1 MKKLMCLFLVVIFC
15 ANAVLPI
22 SAIDIIDGNAVVSTD
37 YDIDHYTY
45 PITLESEDWFDYS
58 VMEKVEMLRIP
69 QEILSRMTSSALIT
83 AIEEYPY
90 LVDIYLYGIGP
101 EDGVDVSRSY
111 FSALDELLSRE
122 DGIADLMAY
131 CADALTATAS
141 LQNTVTDD
149 AIGFEL
155 TALMDIVN
163 SVSENVASPAVVLP
177 TTSYVLTPNGS
188 RVMGF
193 LYIEE
198 HTRAEH
204 QTYDISQIVNVYG
217 VTLVEPGS
225 CVYNCHHFAWYLN
238 GDYANDELSKLW
250 INNPSPYMTD
260 GSYTRVYS
268 GTLNTLTYSTNIRN
282 GDIIFYG
289 NLSDSGDDWH
299 SAIYIAD
306 AVTGAPIS
314 TQMCIS
320 KWGKCGVFRHT
331 MGNVP
336 AAYNTSSISAWRL
349 S

>member
-1 MKKLMCLFLVVIFC
+1 MKKLMCLFLVVILC
-15 ANAVLPI
+15 ANAILPI
-22 SAIDIIDGNAVVSTD
+22 SAIDIIDGNTVISTD
-37 YDIDHYTY
+37 YDINYYTY
-45 PITLESEDWFDYS
+45 PITSESEDWFDYS
-58 VMEKVEMLRIP
+58 VQEKVEMLRIP
-69 QEILSRMTSSALIT
+69 QEILSRMTSHALIT
-83 AIEEYPY
+83 AIKEYPY
-90 LVDIYLYGIGP
+90 LVDIYLYGTGP
-101 EDGVDVSRSY
+101 EDGIDVSRSY

-122 DGIADLMAY
+122 DGIADLTAY
-131 CADALTATAS
+131 CANAITSVANM
-141 LQNTVTDD
+141 QNAENDT
-149 AIGFEL
+149 IGFEL
-155 TALMDIVN
+155 TALMDISN
-163 SVSENVASPAVVLP
+163 TVSENVANPAVNLP
-177 TTSYVLTPNGS
+177 TTSYVLTPNGT

-198 HTRAEH
+198 HTRTEH
-204 QTYDISQIVNVYG
+204 QSYDISEVVNVYG

-238 GDYANDELSKLW
+238 GDYANDELTKLW

-260 GSYTRVYS
+260 GSYARIYS
-268 GTLNTLTYSTNIRN
+268 GTLNTLAYSANIQN

-320 KWGKCGVFRHT
+320 KWGAFGIFEHT

-349 S
+349 N